1 MSHLGQDWSSWWSN
15 DQKSLKEVSWG
26 CFLSLFEFSFQGHSQ
41 NHGQVGGSKF
51 LQSSS
56 ATGNGWG
63 TEFPEDFFF
72 FQINAHFL
80 PHFAIGP
87 LSDTKFYPFTFS
99 CLYFIT
105 FYRCFQTQITP
116 ALCHWYTPAIELK
129 LAGGGKWHFF
139 PLNGWETP
147 SLPHPISYQVCHFFL
162 PNVSRICFSLSTP
175 TITTLVQDSTT
186 SYCCNSRLLLL
197 LPLASSSSPT
207 QSTTIRTLFL
217 LFYHSL
223 AQKSLGAP
231 HCPRNKVQPK
241 LRLQTLCAGPS
252 EQGRHDYSFM
262 AFTD

>member
-1 MSHLGQDWSSWWSN
+1 MTKRAWRRSPGAASCHYLN
-15 DQKSLKEVSWG
+15 
-26 CFLSLFEFSFQGHSQ
+26 SLFKDTAKTTARWVGVNSSRAVQPLEMDGALNSQ
-41 NHGQVGGSKF
+41 KI
-51 LQSSS
+51 
-56 ATGNGWG
+56 
-63 TEFPEDFFF
+63 FF